1 VKVSSGHDLKGR
13 AVAVTGM
20 LFLSGCGLWGNKSE
34 PNSTLPPLPSNTL
47 PPVTTLPP
55 PTTTTVPTEYIVQ
68 KGDTLSRIAQQ
79 FGVTVAQLV
88 AANNIQD
95 PDHIE
100 EGQRLAIPL
109 PTAATSAPNPGT
121 TAAPTTAPS

>member
-1 VKVSSGHDLKGR
+1 VKVSSGLDVKGR

-20 LFLSGCGLWGNKSE
+20 LFLSGCGLWANNGQ

-47 PPVTTLPP
+47 PPASTLP
-55 PTTTTVPTEYIVQ
+55 PTTTTPVPTEYIVQ

-100 EGQRLAIPL
+100 EGQRLAIPP
-109 PTAATSAPNPGT
+109 PTAATTAPLGT